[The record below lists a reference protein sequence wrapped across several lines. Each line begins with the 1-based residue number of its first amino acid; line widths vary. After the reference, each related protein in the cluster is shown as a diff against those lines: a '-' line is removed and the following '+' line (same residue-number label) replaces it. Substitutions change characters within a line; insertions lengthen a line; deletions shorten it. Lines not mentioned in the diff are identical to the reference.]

1 MGAPTA
7 KLETVVIVS
16 PYKVRFVLFRKLKYS
31 SNWFSSSRPD

>member
-16 PYKVRFVLFRKLKYS
+16 PYKVNKKINLTFKS
-31 SNWFSSSRPD
+31 

>member
-16 PYKVRFVLFRKLKYS
+16 PLKVNIY
-31 SNWFSSSRPD
+31 